1 MPKNCFSAGD
11 RELPVL
17 SISAC
22 LLEGVGLFEVLSGF
36 IMTFCPSPD
45 LVPCKLLQR
54 GGLHRKLHL
63 LP

>member
-1 MPKNCFSAGD
+1 
-11 RELPVL
+11 
-17 SISAC
+17 
-22 LLEGVGLFEVLSGF
+22 
-36 IMTFCPSPD
+36 MTFCPSPD